1 MSEPTVPLFCDE
13 AVELARI
20 IDVFCEY
27 AARGNDHLTG
37 DLADIAYGDH
47 DQEHRDWIEES
58 LTWAG
63 RLALRIRAQAVAAT
77 DTTTT
82 MTNGDQQ

>member
-1 MSEPTVPLFCDE
+1 MSEPTVTLFCDE
-13 AVELARI
+13 AVELARL
-20 IDVFCEY
+20 IDVLLEY
-27 AARGNDHLTG
+27 AARDDLIG

-47 DQEHRDWIEES
+47 NQDHCGWIEES

-77 DTTTT
+77 DTTTM